1 MPRKHSGRGG
11 GDGGL
16 LLPGHGGSSVGQT
29 DDGVPGWLARMRLEA
44 MQELD
49 GCVGEAA
56 FALGKGTGKT

>member
-1 MPRKHSGRGG
+1 MLCCCQGM
-11 GDGGL
+11 
-16 LLPGHGGSSVGQT
+16 GGSSVGQT